1 MIPPNQREAA
11 ASTFKDLVEELNK
24 ESVRG
29 AMLLGTAWIDDQL
42 TELLKAKLL
51 IPVNSHQD
59 RLFDRSEPLSDF
71 GPKIE
76 LAYRLGLIRRE
87 SYDSLKIIR
96 TLRND
101 FAHLKDPISLETQS
115 VKDRVKRLYQLNH
128 ELLKSVDEVIQKVVD
143 TRRHLIIDPDSYS
156 LPDSFRLN
164 FLIALVST
172 GLEFATSQVSRI
184 DEP

>member
-1 MIPPNQREAA
+1 MISQSQREAA
-11 ASTFKDLVEELNK
+11 GTTFKDLVEELNK

-51 IPVNSHQD
+51 IPANSNQD
-59 RLFDRSEPLSDF
+59 RLLDRSEPLGDF

-76 LAYRLGLIRRE
+76 LSYRLGLIRRE

-101 FAHLKDPISLETQS
+101 FAHRRDPISLETQS
-115 VKDRVKRLYQLNH
+115 VKDRVKRLYDLNG
-128 ELLKSVDEVIQKVVD
+128 ELLKSVDEVVHKVVD
-143 TRRHLIIDPDSYS
+143 MKRHLVIDPDSYS

-172 GLEFATSQVSRI
+172 GLEYATSQVSRI

>member
-1 MIPPNQREAA
+1 MIALNKQEAA
-11 ASTFKDLVEELNK
+11 ASTFKGLVDELNK

-51 IPVNSHQD
+51 VPLQPNQD

-76 LAYRLGLIRRE
+76 LAYRLGLVRRE

-115 VKDRVKRLYQLNH
+115 VKDRVNRLYGLNK
-128 ELLKSVDEVIQKVVD
+128 ELLEGVDDVVQRVVHIN
-143 TRRHLIIDPDSYS
+143 RRLIIDPNSYS

-164 FLIALVST
+164 FLIALVTT
-172 GLEFATSQVSRI
+172 GLEYATSEASRI
-184 DEP
+184 EAL